1 VCGVRLWYQRNELER
16 TAIGADVAARA
27 CGALLQPGVLALIV
41 ALDAPLVVFAYTPN
55 DDAFFGHDDRSMDE
69 SDDADLD
76 LTVVA
81 VAEDLALIAYLESA
95 GGKGSDGMVG
105 VIFVRMDDGARRHG
119 V

>member
-1 VCGVRLWYQRNELER
+1 
-16 TAIGADVAARA
+16 
-27 CGALLQPGVLALIV
+27 
-41 ALDAPLVVFAYTPN
+41 
-55 DDAFFGHDDRSMDE
+55 MDE